1 VGGRGHGRVEAV
13 VSEPALDDLEL
24 FDPLA
29 RDAHA
34 DPYPIYA
41 TLRDRA
47 PLHRTPREA
56 WLVLAYDP
64 AVTILRDH
72 DRFSVE
78 HSRYRKQRDDDGLG
92 PTERGL
98 ENVMLFKDPP
108 DHTRLRALVNKAFTP
123 RVVEQLRARI
133 HQIVDELLDEV
144 AGRGEMD
151 VISEFA
157 YPLPVRVIA
166 EMLGVPPEDRD
177 RFKEWSRGVAP
188 ILDPDLDEAT
198 FVTVAESGLALAA
211 YFEELVTQRR
221 KDPRSDLVS
230 ELIAAEDEGE
240 KLTEEE
246 LRATLILLLV
256 AGHETTMNLIG
267 NGLYALLRNRE
278 QMQRLIEDP
287 TLSKTAVEEL
297 LRFDGPVHLT
307 ARTAKEPVEVAGVQL
322 DEGDM
327 CVVVLGA
334 ANRDPGQFPDPDRLD
349 ITRHPNRHIAF
360 SAGGHFCVGATLA
373 RVEGQIALETLL
385 HRFPKT
391 ALAREEIGYRA
402 TVTLRG
408 LEALPVSF

>member
-1 VGGRGHGRVEAV
+1 VGRRRHRRVETV
-13 VSEPALDDLEL
+13 VTKPALEELEL

-29 RDAHA
+29 PETHA

-41 TLRDRA
+41 ALRDQG
-47 PLHRTPREA
+47 PLYRTPREA
-56 WLVLAYDP
+56 WLVLAYEP

-78 HSRYRKQRDDDGLG
+78 HSRYRKKREDNLLG

-98 ENVMLFKDPP
+98 ENIMLFKDPP
-108 DHTRLRALVNKAFTP
+108 DHTRLRDLVNKAFTP
-123 RVVEQLRARI
+123 RVVERLRTRI
-133 HQIVDELLDEV
+133 REIVDELLDEV
-144 AGRGEMD
+144 EERGEMD
-151 VISEFA
+151 VITDFA

-177 RFKEWSRGVAP
+177 RFKGWSRGVAP

-198 FVTVAESGLALAA
+198 FVRVAEAGLALAA
-211 YFEELVTQRR
+211 YFDGLVSERR
-221 KDPRSDLVS
+221 AHPRTDLVS
-230 ELIAAEDEGE
+230 ELIVAEDEGE

-267 NGLYALLRNRE
+267 NGLHALLRHRGE
-278 QMQRLIEDP
+278 LQRLIDDP
-287 TLSKTAVEEL
+287 SHSRTAVEEL

-307 ARTAKEPVEVAGVQL
+307 ARTAKEPVEIAGTSI
-322 DEGDM
+322 EPGDM

-334 ANRDPGQFPDPDRLD
+334 ANRDPAQFPEPERLD

-373 RVEGQIALETLL
+373 RVEGEIAFETLL
-385 HRFPKT
+385 RRFPKI
-391 ALAREEIGYRA
+391 APASDDVRYRA

-408 LEALPVSF
+408 LEALPVTF